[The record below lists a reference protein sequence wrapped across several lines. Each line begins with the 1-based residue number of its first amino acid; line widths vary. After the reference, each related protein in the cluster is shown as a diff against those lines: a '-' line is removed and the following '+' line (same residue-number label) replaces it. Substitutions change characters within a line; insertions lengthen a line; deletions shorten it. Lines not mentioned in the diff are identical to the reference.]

1 MYYLS
6 TRNNKLEESFENILF
21 QGLSKEGGLFLPAVW
36 PKINLNEI
44 NNKNYE
50 EIALQIISPYI
61 KQTLSDENLKK
72 IIDQT
77 YKNFR
82 KKNIA
87 PLVKIDNNKY
97 ILELFHGPTFAFKD
111 YALQFLGNLI
121 SSFLENKN
129 KKITILGA
137 TSGDTGSAAINA
149 FKGKNEVEVFILHP
163 FEKVSKVQRLQMTTV
178 EDSNIHNLAIRGNFD
193 DCQKIVKKLFVDEE
207 IQSKTTLTAIN
218 SINWVRI
225 ISQTVYYF
233 WSFAQLDEKTKK
245 DGLSFIVPSGN
256 FGNIFSARVA
266 KYMGLPI
273 NNLHVVTNEND
284 ILNKTI
290 NSGLMKIDK
299 VKQTYSPSM
308 DIQVSSNFERQLFE
322 SFNRDSNQL
331 VKLMNFFSENGHQTL
346 PSSIIAD
353 IKKHYKAYTVSD
365 LEILNTIKLF
375 NEKYKYL
382 ADPHTAT
389 GLKILEDMNDSNINI
404 SLACAHPAK
413 FGNAIKKAIGKD
425 PIFPKDL
432 ENIFDKKEKM
442 TILNN
447 DLNEIKNH
455 ILNKI

>member
-1 MYYLS
+1 MQYLS
-6 TRNNKLEESFENILF
+6 TRNNELNESFLTILF
-21 QGLSKEGGLFLPAVW
+21 KGLSKDGGLFLPSYW
-36 PKINLNEI
+36 PTISIENLK
-44 NNKNYE
+44 NKSYQE
-50 EIALQIISPYI
+50 VSHSIIFPYI
-61 KQTLSDENLKK
+61 KDDVSELDLKF
-72 IIDQT
+72 IINSA
-77 YKNFR
+77 YKNFDH
-82 KKNIA
+82 KKIA
-87 PLVKIDNNKY
+87 PLVNIDQNKY
-97 ILELFHGPTFAFKD
+97 ILELFYGPTLAFKD

-121 SSFLENKN
+121 SSFLKNKN

-178 EDSNIHNLAIRGNFD
+178 EDNNIHNLAIRGNFD

-233 WSFAQLDEKTKK
+233 WSFAQLDDKNKK

-308 DIQVSSNFERQLFE
+308 DIQVTSNFERQ
-322 SFNRDSNQL
+322 
-331 VKLMNFFSENGHQTL
+331 
-346 PSSIIAD
+346 
-353 IKKHYKAYTVSD
+353 
-365 LEILNTIKLF
+365 
-375 NEKYKYL
+375 
-382 ADPHTAT
+382 
-389 GLKILEDMNDSNINI
+389 
-404 SLACAHPAK
+404 
-413 FGNAIKKAIGKD
+413 
-425 PIFPKDL
+425 
-432 ENIFDKKEKM
+432 
-442 TILNN
+442 
-447 DLNEIKNH
+447 
-455 ILNKI
+455 

>member
-21 QGLSKEGGLFLPAVW
+21 QGLSKEGGVFLPAVW

-44 NNKNYE
+44 DNKNYE

-97 ILELFHGPTFAFKD
+97 ILELFHGPTLAFKD

-163 FEKVSKVQRLQMTTV
+163 FKKVSKVQRLQMTTV
-178 EDSNIHNLAIRGNFD
+178 EDNNIHNLAIMGNFD

-290 NSGLMKIDK
+290 NSGLMKINK
-299 VKQTYSPSM
+299 VKETYSPSM

-331 VKLMNFFSENGHQTL
+331 VKLMNFFSENGYQTL
-346 PSSIIAD
+346 PSSIITD
-353 IKKHYKAYTVSD
+353 IKKHYKAYTVSN

-375 NEKYKYL
+375 NEKYNYL

-389 GLKILEDMNDSNINI
+389 GLKILEDMNDNNINI

>member
-21 QGLSKEGGLFLPAVW
+21 QGLSKEGGLFLPVVW

-44 NNKNYE
+44 DNKDYE

-193 DCQKIVKKLFVDEE
+193 DCQKIVKKLFIDEE

-233 WSFAQLDEKTKK
+233 WSFAQLDEKNKK

-331 VKLMNFFSENGHQTL
+331 VKLMNFFSENGYQTL

-375 NEKYKYL
+375 NEKYNYL

-389 GLKILEDMNDSNINI
+389 GLKILEDMDDSNINI

-413 FGNAIKKAIGKD
+413 FSNAIKKAIGKD

-442 TILNN
+442 TILTNN
-447 DLNEIKNH
+447 STEVKNF
-455 ILNKI
+455 ILKNI

>member
-21 QGLSKEGGLFLPAVW
+21 QGLSKEGGLFLPSVW

-44 NNKNYE
+44 DNKNYE

-97 ILELFHGPTFAFKD
+97 ILELFHGPTLAFKD

-163 FEKVSKVQRLQMTTV
+163 FKKVSKVQRLQMTTV

-193 DCQKIVKKLFVDEE
+193 HCQEIVKKLFIDEE
-207 IQSKTTLTAIN
+207 IQSKTSLTAIN

-331 VKLMNFFSENGHQTL
+331 VKLMNFFSENGYQTL
-346 PSSIIAD
+346 PSSIITD
-353 IKKHYKAYTVSD
+353 IKKHYKAYTVSN

-375 NEKYKYL
+375 NEKYNYL

-389 GLKILEDMNDSNINI
+389 GLKILEDMNDNNINI

>member
-331 VKLMNFFSENGHQTL
+331 VKLMNFFSENGYQTL